1 VDEWGGNFDYIHV
14 AAAFTKAANLRRLAA
29 AAAHPM
35 LGKLAG
41 IWGRVLP
48 NAEPRAL
55 SNVLW
60 ASGKLQ
66 YSKPKLWSSTLDM
79 IIAKIESREVD
90 FVSVDIANT
99 MHGLANMAAANRAD
113 VPGVGSAEVA
123 TAVKQLAAHMRIL
136 VLDPRLGGVE
146 PQHISNVLWA
156 CAKLRINPGDAAL
169 NSMLQAMARP
179 AMLEAVDTQALAN
192 TVWPVSELQQQC
204 GWQPQVDRRV
214 WQRLRSELQLSRVAD
229 KGQPQHVASTL
240 LALARLSAAPAAAEA
255 AATTEPVIEAEFARQ
270 CSQQLLQGRTAQQL
284 KSWEAQ
290 AVANCMWA
298 CGRLGVY
305 EAGFF
310 DRAAAAARGW
320 LSSALRADVLQVALA
335 CRLLPCSQQQ
345 LLDRLVGRT
354 EQLLLPH
361 PKPLGHIEPD

>member
-1 VDEWGGNFDYIHV
+1 
-14 AAAFTKAANLRRLAA
+14 
-29 AAAHPM
+29 
-35 LGKLAG
+35 
-41 IWGRVLP
+41 
-48 NAEPRAL
+48 
-55 SNVLW
+55 
-60 ASGKLQ
+60 
-66 YSKPKLWSSTLDM
+66 
-79 IIAKIESREVD
+79 
-90 FVSVDIANT
+90 
-99 MHGLANMAAANRAD
+99 
-113 VPGVGSAEVA
+113 
-123 TAVKQLAAHMRIL
+123 MRIL
-136 VLDPRLGGVE
+136 VLDPRLDGVE

-192 TVWPVSELQQQC
+192 TVWAVSELQQQC